1 MPSTAIA
8 QATTLAGLLG
18 TVIAPVGLISTTA
31 ILLSGYTGKYSS
43 MSDQMRRMT
52 AEYRLSATTQT
63 RRQSLRRQLGL
74 YHRRITAMWAASAL
88 LSLSLLAFVGTVLS
102 VILSAR
108 ETKLSVLGIVPL
120 LVGLSLVAVAV
131 GLELYEIGLA
141 RLTAAGELADIFADQ
156 EPPKSREP
164 SGGSSN

>member
-1 MPSTAIA
+1 MPSTTIS
-8 QATTLAGLLG
+8 QASSLAGLLG

-31 ILLSGYTGKYSS
+31 ILLSGYTSKYSS

-52 AEYRLSATTQT
+52 AEYRAAATSHD
-63 RRQSLRRQLGL
+63 RRQSLKRQLGL
-74 YHRRITAMWAASAL
+74 YHRRLTAMWAASAL
-88 LSLSLLAFVGTVLS
+88 LSVSLLCFVGTVLS

-108 ETKLSVLGIVPL
+108 ETRLSVLGIVPL

-141 RLTAAGELADIFADQ
+141 RLTAAGELADIFA
-156 EPPKSREP
+156 PREP
-164 SGGSSN
+164 Q